1 MKKLAII
8 LFIVSLS
15 SALHT
20 HKILGKTPPVLDY
33 HIEMVPWDEVEERLP
48 RKSTFMVIDV
58 ESGKRFAVQRRA
70 GSSHADVQPLTHK
83 DTKIMKEIYGGSWSW
98 KRRAVLVYSDT
109 FLIAGSMHGMPHGAG
124 ALQNGFPGHFCIHFK
139 GSTTH
144 KTHSPDLSHHLMV
157 LKAGGELDSFLNELQ
172 PKPKVDAFL
181 AGIKNSDL
189 SLVRKTITTQ
199 KASLKNLEKIEA
211 IRWQSKTNT
220 CKETQSFATEVNA
233 DLQLFLKDSGPLNTQ
248 ITFTVVKTSPT
259 APWRVDGT
267 PLLKLLNQ

>member
-1 MKKLAII
+1 VKKLALI

-15 SALHT
+15 SILHT
-20 HKILGKTPPVLDY
+20 PNLFSKTPPVLNY
-33 HIEMVPWDEVEERLP
+33 HIEMVPWEVVDEQLP
-48 RKSTFMVIDV
+48 RKSKFMVIDV

-98 KRRAVLVYSDT
+98 KRRAVLVYSDY

-144 KTHSPDLSHHLMV
+144 KTHSPDLSHHLMI
-157 LKAGGELDSFLNELQ
+157 LKAGGKLDAFLNELG
-172 PKPKVDAFL
+172 PLPKVDAFL
-181 AGIKNSDL
+181 AGIKNDDS
-189 SLVRKTITTQ
+189 SLIRKTMTAK
-199 KASLKNLEKIEA
+199 KASLKNIDKIEA
-211 IRWQSKTNT
+211 IRWQSDISNS
-220 CKETQSFATEVNA
+220 ENAPSFVKEVNT
-233 DLQLFLKDSGPLNTQ
+233 DLQLYLKDSGPLNTR

-259 APWRVDGT
+259 APWKVDGA
-267 PLLKLLNQ
+267 PLLKLLDQ